1 MAKPSTRTYS
11 RYSRD
16 AARLLGMMIRTARI
30 ESRLTIEEL
39 AERAGVSRGL
49 VYRAEEGDMGCAI
62 GAVFELATI
71 VGVPLFTPDRSALA
85 LHEVDRKLFWG
96 RMFFNPFIFEGA
108 PEEILRLRKSWL

>member
-16 AARLLGMMIRTARI
+16 AARLLGLMIRTARI
-30 ESRLTIEEL
+30 ERKLTVEEL

-71 VGVPLFTPDRSALA
+71 VGVPLFTPDQSLMTLYTSNAEKTLSLMPR
-85 LHEVDRKLFWG
+85 
-96 RMFFNPFIFEGA
+96 
-108 PEEILRLRKSWL
+108 

>member
-16 AARLLGMMIRTARI
+16 AARLLGLMLRTARI
-30 ESRLTIEEL
+30 ERKLTVEEL

-71 VGVPLFTPDRSALA
+71 VGVPLFTPDPISITLHTANAEKILSLMPRSV
-85 LHEVDRKLFWG
+85 HHTKKVINDDF
-96 RMFFNPFIFEGA
+96 
-108 PEEILRLRKSWL
+108 